1 MATNHA
7 RNVAVSVPQK
17 PRPEHIE
24 LRIKRQDGP
33 GQPARW
39 EIFRLPYRANAN
51 VISCLQEIQRNPVT
65 ADGKKT
71 TPVVWDCSCLEE
83 VCGACTM
90 VVNGKVRQSCTALV
104 DHLAQPITLEPMSK
118 FPLVRDLAVDRQ
130 RMFDALKTVRAWVP
144 IDGSH
149 DLGPGPRQAPRNQ
162 EWMYTLST
170 CMTCGCCLEAC
181 PQVTPENAFVGAS
194 AINQVRLF
202 NAHPTGAMHKEDR
215 LRALTGKGGIQDCG
229 KSQNCVEVCPKSI
242 PLTTSISEMFRETM
256 KQTIKDWVT
265 RDGRKE

>member
-1 MATNHA
+1 MSASTNGHGGGA
-7 RNVAVSVPQK
+7 K
-17 PRPEHIE
+17 PSHIE
-24 LRIKRQDGP
+24 IQVKRSDGP
-33 GQPARW
+33 GHPSRW
-39 EIFRLPYRANAN
+39 EIFRLPYRENAN

-65 ADGKKT
+65 ADGT
-71 TPVVWDCSCLEE
+71 RTSPVVWDCNCLEE

-90 VVNGKVRQSCTALV
+90 VVNGKVRQSCTALI
-104 DHLAQPITLEPMSK
+104 DQLDQPVKLEPMSK

-181 PQVTPENAFVGAS
+181 PQVNENSGFIGAA

-202 NAHPTGAMHKEDR
+202 NNHPTGAMHKTER
-215 LRALTGKGGIQDCG
+215 LRALTGPGGIQDCG
-229 KSQNCVEVCPKSI
+229 KSQNCVEVCPKTI
-242 PLTTSISEMFRETM
+242 PLTTSIAEMFRETTL
-256 KQTIKDWVT
+256 QAIKDWVMQEAP
-265 RDGRKE
+265 REHA